1 MLCKVIV
8 CDLPGGD
15 ASTRRL
21 GSLEDWDRQ
30 GASAGARRAAAAPGA
45 RPVPTSPAARR
56 DPLPPDASC
65 FLRSSCTSSRA
76 SLDLR
81 SKLRVRQIANLRVT
95 VSIAG
100 FLASNPSADA
110 SL

>member
-8 CDLPGGD
+8 CDDLPAG
-15 ASTRRL
+15 
-21 GSLEDWDRQ
+21 
-30 GASAGARRAAAAPGA
+30 GASSNSKKTGTGRARPRGPGAPPAAPGA
-45 RPVPTSPAARR
+45 RPVPTSPATRR
-56 DPLPPDASC
+56 DLLPPDASC
-65 FLRSSCTSSRA
+65 FEIQA
-76 SLDLR
+76 VPAHEQSLDLR
-81 SKLRVRQIANLRVT
+81 SKLGPRQIANLRVT